1 MYYLTS
7 MVLIDSRKPTV
18 YRHTI
23 KCNLSFDTYV
33 ELLVIANRIKIYYNP
48 LQIDSSELYKITKTK
63 ETKFKIGEIPREK

>member
-7 MVLIDSRKPTV
+7 MVLIDSRKQTV

-33 ELLVIANRIKIYYNP
+33 ELLAIANRIKICYNP
-48 LQIDSSELYKITKTK
+48 LRIDSSELYEITKTK
-63 ETKFKIGEIPREK
+63 ETKFKIGEIP

>member
-7 MVLIDSRKPTV
+7 IVLIDSRKPTL

-33 ELLVIANRIKIYYNP
+33 ELLAIANRIKICYNP

-63 ETKFKIGEIPREK
+63 ETKFKIGEMP